1 MLWTETSLSMHVY
14 DCLMGTWTSV
24 RASQVVME
32 FAPGDD
38 GPSTDFGHTCITYMV
53 LSRLTMV
60 WRAAITSHTLDAAER
75 GIVRTILQ
83 YRE

>member
-38 GPSTDFGHTCITYMV
+38 GRSTDFGRTCIAYMV
-53 LSRLTMV
+53 LCRLTMV
-60 WRAAITSHTLDAAER
+60 WRVAITSHTSDAAER
-75 GIVRTILQ
+75 GFVRTLQ
-83 YRE
+83 QYQE

>member
-1 MLWTETSLSMHVY
+1 MLWTEISLSMHVY

-38 GPSTDFGHTCITYMV
+38 GPNTDFGRTCITYMV
-53 LSRLTMV
+53 LSLLTMA
-60 WRAAITSHTLDAAER
+60 WRAATTSHTLDAAER
-75 GIVRTILQ
+75 GIVRTILL